1 MSGMHLVR
9 GMSSLNNKKRKAKK
23 KAGWREAE
31 IQHEKW
37 LRARGC
43 HPDQL
48 KTVNKEFKEY
58 EFTKPFSRTTETY
71 PSLKTSDTI
80 TGSTAKTEPKQYTG
94 DYITG
99 LATMHKSN
107 TVPVGRGCDPK
118 EYAQMRRN

>member
-9 GMSSLNNKKRKAKK
+9 GMSSLNNKKRKVKK
-23 KAGWREAE
+23 KAGWRETE

-37 LRARGC
+37 LRSRGC

-48 KTVNKEFKEY
+48 KDVIKKFKDH
-58 EFTKPFSRTTETY
+58 EFTKPFLRTTKTY
-71 PSLKTSDTI
+71 PSLKTSNNCS
-80 TGSTAKTEPKQYTG
+80 GSTAKAEPKQYSG

-107 TVPVGRGCDPK
+107 TVPVGRGTDPK

>member
-1 MSGMHLVR
+1 MTMHLVR
-9 GMSSLNNKKRKAKK
+9 GMSSLNNKKRKVKK
-23 KAGWREAE
+23 KAGWRETE
-31 IQHEKW
+31 ILHEKW

-48 KTVNKEFKEY
+48 KEVNKKFKGY
-58 EFTKPFSRTTETY
+58 EFTKPFLRPTETY
-71 PSLKTSDTI
+71 PSLKMSNSCS
-80 TGSTAKTEPKQYTG
+80 GSTTKAEPKQYSG

-107 TVPVGRGCDPK
+107 TVPVGRGTDPK